1 MDFAICK
8 GQSFVMFDCDGS
20 AAQHDHGQRHYGPS
34 REVRAAVAKARAIC
48 ARCPVIEPCL
58 ETAMKNNEKFG
69 VWGGLAWYER
79 KKLRQER
86 LEREREAG

>member
-1 MDFAICK
+1 
-8 GQSFVMFDCDGS
+8 
-20 AAQHDHGQRHYGPS
+20 
-34 REVRAAVAKARAIC
+34 
-48 ARCPVIEPCL
+48 
-58 ETAMKNNEKFG
+58 MKNNEKFG